1 MLSVCIAMATLNP
14 FPKPDFLTMGRT
26 AIEMIHERYYRPSD
40 HLYAET
46 FKDGKVSDAVS
57 FNWSCGV
64 LLSALA
70 AATKAD
76 PKYKPWLIEF
86 ADGVEA
92 YWNVAPPVAGFDVL
106 PHAGSVDRYYDDNA
120 WMVMA
125 LVEAYDLTHKSAY
138 LDRAKAALTYVLSG
152 EDDRLGGGIVW
163 RESDKA
169 SKNTCSNSP
178 SATACLAVYR
188 HTKEARLLEKAKALY
203 AWTKTHLQDP
213 ADHLMWDNI
222 DFSGKIEKT
231 KWTYNTA
238 LQLRAAIELYALTKS
253 PSYRTDAVS
262 MAESAKHHW
271 VSADGRLKDI
281 GKFAHLLYENMV
293 AYDHA
298 KLGPSVTDGLDGA
311 IAFVAGVGRSEDG
324 FYPERWDE
332 KATGSTHD
340 LIDQA
345 SVARALFVAAGK

>member
-1 MLSVCIAMATLNP
+1 MLSVLVAMAVFHTSSN
-14 FPKPDFLTMGRT
+14 PDFLSAGRV
-26 AIEMIHERYYRPSD
+26 AIEMIHERYYRPAD

-46 FKDGKVSDAVS
+46 FKEGKASEAVC

-70 AATKAD
+70 AAARAD
-76 PKYKPWLIEF
+76 ARYKPWLIEF

-125 LVEAYDLTHKSAY
+125 LVEAFEITHRAAC

-178 SATACLAVYR
+178 SAAACLAVYR
-188 HTKEARLLEKAKALY
+188 HTKEARLLAKAESLY
-203 AWTKTHLQDP
+203 AWTKAHLQDP

-222 DFSGKIEKT
+222 DFSGKVEKT

-238 LQLRAAIELYALTKS
+238 LQLRMAIELFALTHS
-253 PSYRTDAVS
+253 SSYRSDAVA
-262 MAESAKHHW
+262 MAQSAKRHW
-271 VSADGRLKDI
+271 VSADGRFKDI
-281 GKFAHLLYENMV
+281 GKFAHLLYENLV
-293 AYDHA
+293 AYDRA
-298 KLGPSVTDGLDGA
+298 KLGPSVGEGLDGA
-311 IAFVAGVGRSEDG
+311 IAFLVGEGRSADG

-332 KATGSTHD
+332 KETDGTHD

>member
-1 MLSVCIAMATLNP
+1 MLSVCIAMAALNP
-14 FPKPDFLTMGRT
+14 SPKPDFLTLGRS
-26 AIEMIHERYYRPSD
+26 AIQMIHDRYYRPSD

-46 FKDGKVSDAVS
+46 FKDGKASEAVC

-70 AATKAD
+70 AAARAD
-76 PKYKPWLIEF
+76 ARYKPWLIEF

-125 LVEAYDLTHKSAY
+125 LVEAFELTQKSAY

-152 EDDRLGGGIVW
+152 EDDRLGGGMVW

-178 SATACLAVYR
+178 SAAACLAIYR
-188 HTKEARLLEKAKALY
+188 HTKEARLLAKAESLY
-203 AWTKTHLQDP
+203 AWTKAHLQDP

-222 DFSGKIEKT
+222 DFSGKVKKT

-238 LQLRAAIELYALTKS
+238 LQLRTAIELYKLTAKESYKS
-253 PSYRTDAVS
+253 DATA
-262 MAESAKHHW
+262 MARS
-271 VSADGRLKDI
+271 
-281 GKFAHLLYENMV
+281 
-293 AYDHA
+293 
-298 KLGPSVTDGLDGA
+298 LGGPNTPG
-311 IAFVAGVGRSEDG
+311 
-324 FYPERWDE
+324 P
-332 KATGSTHD
+332 
-340 LIDQA
+340 A
-345 SVARALFVAAGK
+345 SCMAP